1 MARGIP
7 SKAFEHD
14 APFAVVKAARRV
26 GIFECCSHD
35 GRRALR
41 VHLGPDVPA
50 GLERLQVAIRLIWA
64 GVMS

>member
-26 GIFECCSHD
+26 GFS
-35 GRRALR
+35 GA
-41 VHLGPDVPA
+41 A
-50 GLERLQVAIRLIWA
+50 GTMAA
-64 GVMS
+64 GHCVCILDRMFQRGWRDYWPRFA